1 MGPPPYPGSP
11 VSPVKKYLALST
23 ALLTLAVTGLLL
35 FGGPADARAAQFQ
48 ARLRDADGR
57 VVGTVRFEVDDHA
70 MHVDAT
76 LRRNSYVTP
85 DAFHGFHL
93 HANAD
98 PANGQGCQADPDA
111 PPATWFVSADGHFSE
126 TGQEHGE
133 HHGDLPSPLVMADGT
148 ARLAFS
154 TTGSTRPTCAGSRSS
169 CTTGRTTSATSRW
182 ARRTRSTPATA
193 PPPRSSRPTRGTP
206 ATGWP
211 AAWCGAPSS
220 SRHRIRRPRPRRGRA
235 RGPRAAR
242 RRPPSRPGRRR
253 WPRSGAPPR
262 PGPTGPAAPRGPG

>member
-1 MGPPPYPGSP
+1 MGTPPYPGSP

-57 VVGTVRFEVDDHA
+57 VIGTVRFEVDDHA

-76 LRRNSYVTP
+76 LRRNPYVTP

-111 PPATWFVSADGHFSE
+111 PPTTWFGSADGHFSE
-126 TGQEHGE
+126 TVQDHGQHA
-133 HHGDLPSPLVMADGT
+133 GDLPSPLVMADGT

-154 TTGSTRPTCAGSRSS
+154 TDRIDPADLRGLAVILHDDPDNFGNVPVGDEPTDYIEREEALALTARTGNAGDRMACGVVRRSFF
-169 CTTGRTTSATSRW
+169 
-182 ARRTRSTPATA
+182 
-193 PPPRSSRPTRGTP
+193 
-206 ATGWP
+206 
-211 AAWCGAPSS
+211 
-220 SRHRIRRPRPRRGRA
+220 
-235 RGPRAAR
+235 
-242 RRPPSRPGRRR
+242 
-253 WPRSGAPPR
+253 
-262 PGPTGPAAPRGPG
+262 